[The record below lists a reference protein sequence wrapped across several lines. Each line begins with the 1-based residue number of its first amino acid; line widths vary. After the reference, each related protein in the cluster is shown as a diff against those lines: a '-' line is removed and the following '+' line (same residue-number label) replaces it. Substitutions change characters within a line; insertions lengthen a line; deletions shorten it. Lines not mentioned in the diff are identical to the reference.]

1 MYDLNCLWTPKF
13 RRFTRLQ
20 IYTWWQVATVAL
32 VALLLC
38 LCVGRESWRRKERFF
53 SNNSLDFFST
63 PLSLRLRSLTL
74 ACVCVCVWLL
84 CAEVAACWRGGAGGV
99 LVLVPA
105 RAPGPHPPTHT
116 QPG

>member
-13 RRFTRLQ
+13 TRFTRLQ
-20 IYTWWQVATVAL
+20 IYTWQVATVAL
-32 VALLLC
+32 VALLC
-38 LCVGRESWRRKERFF
+38 LCVARESRRRKERFF
-53 SNNSLDFFST
+53 SFSQLF
-63 PLSLRLRSLTL
+63 LSSPRSFQLRSLTL

>member
-1 MYDLNCLWTPKF
+1 MDSQVYKIYAFTDLH
-13 RRFTRLQ
+13 
-20 IYTWWQVATVAL
+20 VASGDSSVS
-32 VALLLC
+32 
-38 LCVGRESWRRKERFF
+38 GP
-53 SNNSLDFFST
+53 
-63 PLSLRLRSLTL
+63 PLSVCGQREQEEERKVFLQNFSQLFLSSPRSFQLRSLTL